1 MITDCHIHIQPME
14 MFKPHALELMKRKRP
29 NFDQIVEFCRSPRA
43 FLKFLDASGIDR
55 AMLIN
60 YVAPEVIGFTSGVNQ
75 FVADYVKED
84 PTRLL
89 SCGSLHPRHT
99 TNVLADVEQILRLG
113 LKMIKIH
120 PPHQL
125 LFPND
130 YLSGAK
136 ELEIIY
142 RAAEANGVPVMF
154 HTGTSIFPGARNK
167 YGDPIYVDDV
177 AVDFPKLKIL
187 LAHGGRPLWMQTAF
201 FLVRRHPNVYL
212 DISGIPPKTLLKYFP
227 RLEEIADKT
236 LFGTDWPG
244 PGVPDIKK
252 NLDEFRALPPQRRRA
267 AADSI
272 EDRADYVAG
281 LTSISASTARSC
293 FRRGSA
299 KAVRTYPVGIST
311 GGTDRLAT
319 QRCSLFKIAWHVVYL
334 NVERRVV
341 VRFVAQRGNVTLNA
355 AVCTCVD
362 HRCGSHRLHLPAEKP
377 GEEVG
382 QSCRCRGIRF
392 RSELR
397 VGPWHAPLRKCRTS

>member
-1 MITDCHIHIQPME
+1 M
-14 MFKPHALELMKRKRP
+14 
-29 NFDQIVEFCRSPRA
+29 
-43 FLKFLDASGIDR
+43 
-55 AMLIN
+55 
-60 YVAPEVIGFTSGVNQ
+60 IGFTSGVNQ

-84 PTRLL
+84 PKRLL

-113 LKMIKIH
+113 LQMIKIH

-212 DISGIPPKTLLKYFP
+212 DISGIPPKDAAEIFSAAGGDRAQDAVRHGLARAGCSRHQEEP
-227 RLEEIADKT
+227 RRI
-236 LFGTDWPG
+236 PC
-244 PGVPDIKK
+244 
-252 NLDEFRALPPQRRRA
+252 A
-267 AADSI
+267 AACRSPVQEQI
-272 EDRADYVAG
+272 
-281 LTSISASTARSC
+281 LTKTAL
-293 FRRGSA
+293 
-299 KAVRTYPVGIST
+299 TI
-311 GGTDRLAT
+311 
-319 QRCSLFKIAWHVVYL
+319 W
-334 NVERRVV
+334 
-341 VRFVAQRGNVTLNA
+341 
-355 AVCTCVD
+355 
-362 HRCGSHRLHLPAEKP
+362 PA
-377 GEEVG
+377 
-382 QSCRCRGIRF
+382 
-392 RSELR
+392 
-397 VGPWHAPLRKCRTS
+397 